1 MKYKFKMIF
10 CFIMALVSCSKMNEK
25 VELNCGRL
33 CFKSWNLAEN
43 YQLEINETDTIFLK
57 TIFPKKEIF
66 YSVLDSDEKS
76 ELFETINKIEF
87 KNFKKEYWNDN
98 VDDGQVF
105 TFITNFGS
113 TSIHEK
119 IGPKELFTLS
129 EKLIKIK
136 RENKFILIKN

>member
-1 MKYKFKMIF
+1 MKYKVILII
-10 CFIMALVSCSKMNEK
+10 CSVITLISCSKTNEK
-25 VELNCGRL
+25 VKLNCVKL
-33 CFKSWNLAEN
+33 EFESWNLAEN
-43 YQLEINETDTIFLK
+43 YQLAINETDTIFLK

-76 ELFETINKIEF
+76 DLFETINKIEF
-87 KNFKKEYWNDN
+87 KNFKKEYWNDK

-129 EKLIKIK
+129 EKLIEIK